1 MLYFCI
7 VSSFSAMELQVF
19 ISKRGT
25 KVVTATNLYQI
36 LDLPSQHFA
45 ASMQKWLEDIYE
57 FRDGIR
63 KPAKMQDYA
72 PRKLAD
78 SAILEDYYLSLEL
91 AKMVALRSKSK
102 LKLKYA
108 KWLQAQEEKIEETEQ
123 LSKDQV
129 LAVLDLVKAMGL
141 VSCQEACEKRHLRI
155 YEERNGG
162 DASNWWKHRA
172 DILGYSV
179 EALREKMQQLGRRT
193 SGKSQRQLLMQ
204 TDKYEMIRIGVIDLF
219 MALGKSEKYA
229 RNMGDLAKT
238 FARELGVEI
247 FDDRGVGMAFAP
259 PVNQQLLHAV
269 KETEGPELL
278 RMLVA

>member
-1 MLYFCI
+1 
-7 VSSFSAMELQVF
+7 MELQVF

-25 KVVTATNLYQI
+25 KVVTATNLYQA
-36 LDLPSQHFA
+36 LELPTQHYA
-45 ASMQKWLEDIYE
+45 TSMQKWLEDVYE
-57 FRDGIR
+57 FHDGIR
-63 KPAKMQDYA
+63 KPVKMQDFA

-91 AKMVALRSKSK
+91 AKMITLRSKSK
-102 LKLKYA
+102 MKLKYA
-108 KWLQAQEEKIEETEQ
+108 KWLQSQEEKIEETEQ

-179 EALREKMQQLGRRT
+179 ETLREKMQQIGRRT

-204 TDKYEMIRIGVIDLF
+204 MDKYEMIRIGVIDLF
-219 MALGKSEKYA
+219 IALGKSDKYA
-229 RNMGDLAKT
+229 QNMGELAKT

-259 PVNQQLLHAV
+259 PVNHQLLHAV
-269 KETEGPELL
+269 KETEGTELL